1 MKDNPVASIDL
12 ESHNNDCVYNGS
24 ALSTKTETNR
34 SVVITPN
41 PIYVH

>member
-1 MKDNPVASIDL
+1 MEDNPVASTDL

-24 ALSTKTETNR
+24 ALSSKTESNR
-34 SVVITPN
+34 SVVITHN